1 MILPQLT
8 FFCELNSDDLQ
19 ELFKDSAII
28 DGLRALNANLSL
40 GLIDLSQERAEV
52 VRRLN
57 AAGIPL
63 TAWLLLPEKDG
74 YWFNLDNFPQALACY
89 QSFREWTE
97 EKGLKWSGVGLDIEP
112 DIRDWG
118 QWKTGRFRF
127 INTLVKRA
135 FNRKRLL
142 RAQAAYT
149 RLAATIRNDG
159 YLVESYQFPF
169 IDDERKVG
177 SSLLRRLAGL
187 VDIPVDR
194 EVWMLYTSYFRPTG
208 AGYLWSYAQQAS
220 AIGLG
225 STGGGVDTGVGDG
238 QPLDWEEFSRDLR
251 LAWYWTNDIYIFSLE
266 GCARQ
271 GFFER
276 LKNFQWDRPILF
288 PDEVAEPVERWR
300 QALRSA
306 LWVSHNALFIF
317 VGTITAV
324 IIMRRLSGLLHRRA
338 GKR

>member
-8 FFCELNSDDLQ
+8 FFCQLNPDDLH
-19 ELFKDSAII
+19 ELFMSPAVI
-28 DGLRALNANLSL
+28 DGLKDLKANLSL
-40 GLIDLSQERAEV
+40 GLLDFSQERANV
-52 VRRLN
+52 VRSLN

-63 TAWLLLPEKDG
+63 NAWLLLPEEDG
-74 YWFNLDNFPQALACY
+74 YWFNLDNVPQALACY
-89 QSFREWTE
+89 RAFREWTDE
-97 EKGLKWSGVGLDIEP
+97 NSLLWSGVALDIEP
-112 DIRDWG
+112 DIQDWER
-118 QWKTGRFRF
+118 WKTGRFQLL
-127 INTLVKRA
+127 TALVKRS

-142 RAQAAYT
+142 RAQAAYAK
-149 RLAATIRNDG
+149 LAATIRSDG
-159 YLVESYQFPF
+159 YFVESYQFPF
-169 IDDERKVG
+169 IEDERKVG
-177 SSLLRRLAGL
+177 STLLRRLAGL

-194 EVWMLYTSYFRPTG
+194 EVWMLYTSFFRPAG
-208 AGYLWSYAQQAS
+208 AGYLWSYAQQAK

-238 QPLDWEEFSRDLR
+238 HPLDWEEFSRDLR

-266 GCARQ
+266 GCVHQ

-306 LWVSHNALFIF
+306 LWVSHNALVIF
-317 VGTITAV
+317 VSTITAV
-324 IIMRRLSGLLHRRA
+324 IILRRLRALLRR
-338 GKR
+338 R